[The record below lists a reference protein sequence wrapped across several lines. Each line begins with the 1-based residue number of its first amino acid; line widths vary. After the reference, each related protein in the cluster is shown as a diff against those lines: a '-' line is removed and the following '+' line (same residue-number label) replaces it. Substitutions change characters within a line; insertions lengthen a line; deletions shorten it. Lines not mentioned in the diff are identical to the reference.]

1 MAETTHNNLDFDS
14 DQQYLAGV
22 YAKALIG
29 ATETVGN
36 TAEVL
41 QEFASV
47 VSEVLDPFPAL
58 EATLSTPRVATEDK
72 TGILDRVFGGRLS
85 KELMNFLKVV
95 AQHGRLE
102 CLRSIQHTSQQMY
115 REMQGRIAVHLSTAT
130 AVDDEVV
137 NSISS
142 QLEAALSGK
151 VDLET
156 SVNADLIGGLVLRVG
171 DTVYDGSV
179 ANQLDRM
186 RSTALD
192 QTNETMRATLDR
204 FTTTE

>member
-1 MAETTHNNLDFDS
+1 
-14 DQQYLAGV
+14 
-22 YAKALIG
+22 
-29 ATETVGN
+29 
-36 TAEVL
+36 
-41 QEFASV
+41 
-47 VSEVLDPFPAL
+47 
-58 EATLSTPRVATEDK
+58 
-72 TGILDRVFGGRLS
+72 
-85 KELMNFLKVV
+85 MNFLKVV
-95 AQHGRLE
+95 ALHGRLE

-130 AVDDEVV
+130 AVDDEVIS
-137 NSISS
+137 SISS

-151 VDLET
+151 IDLET

-192 QTNETMRATLDR
+192 QTNETIRATLDR
-204 FTTTE
+204 FTITK